1 MVRRRWLVQG
11 GGHWRSLGGEE
22 RDTPLVMVVVSSLA
36 LVSSLFHSCEWVCK
50 FTGSMASAAN
60 VTLVPGGDTRVYTQ
74 GITWF
79 NIVSKSVS
87 DSKELKFRTEG
98 PSPKRPVLK
107 RSRGTR

>member
-1 MVRRRWLVQG
+1 MV
-11 GGHWRSLGGEE
+11 
-22 RDTPLVMVVVSSLA
+22 TVVVPSLA
-36 LVSSLFHSCEWVCK
+36 LMSSLFHSYEWVRTYTG
-50 FTGSMASAAN
+50 FTASAAN

-98 PSPKRPVLK
+98 PSPKRPVLR